1 MSFLFLLVL
10 SLSCMDQRSVALI
23 GAAPPG
29 VPSRSMAAPE
39 SMPLSTCPLGEL
51 KLGF

>member
-1 MSFLFLLVL
+1 MSSLFLLVV
-10 SLSCMDQRSVALI
+10 SLSCIDQRSVALI
-23 GAAPPG
+23 GAPVR

-39 SMPLSTCPLGEL
+39 SMPLSTCPSDVL

>member
-23 GAAPPG
+23 GAAPG